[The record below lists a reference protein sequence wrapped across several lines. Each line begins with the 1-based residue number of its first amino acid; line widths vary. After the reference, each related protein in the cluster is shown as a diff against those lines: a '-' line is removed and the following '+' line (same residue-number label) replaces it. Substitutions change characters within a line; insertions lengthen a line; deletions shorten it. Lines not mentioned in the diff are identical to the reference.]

1 MSVPLRILGLGGSI
15 RAESL
20 NRKLL
25 RLMLDMAEEMGAES
39 VMADIHSM
47 QLPIFNQY
55 LPIDQQ
61 PQELLWLIEEMKKA
75 DGFIIVSPTYLGSLS
90 GAVKNTLDSLHLAH
104 GQERVYFDGR
114 PVTLG
119 SFGFIGQVNVINSL
133 AFVTRVM
140 GATVLPESLTV
151 SADEHNF
158 DPDIIYSEPVQ
169 EQMRITV
176 GQLITFAAQQ
186 RRETAIST

>member
-1 MSVPLRILGLGGSI
+1 MSRSPRILGMGGSV
-15 RAESL
+15 RAESM

-25 RLMLDMAEEMGAES
+25 GMMLDMAEQMGAET
-39 VMADIHSM
+39 VMADVHSM

-55 LPIDQQ
+55 LPLEEQ
-61 PQELLWLIEEMKKA
+61 PEQLLWLIDEMKRA

-114 PVTLG
+114 PVALG
-119 SFGFIGQVNVINSL
+119 SFGFVGQVNVINSL

-140 GATVLPESLTV
+140 GASVLPESVTI
-151 SADEHNF
+151 SADEQNF
-158 DPDIIYSEPVQ
+158 DPNIIYTEAVQ
-169 EQMRITV
+169 DQMRVTV
-176 GQLITFAAQQ
+176 EQLISFAGRQQ
-186 RRETAIST
+186 TSHLPRS